1 MIIKGRYK
9 ALLVSVVFLFGNFLY
24 SQTIKLNLTE
34 SILLASDSSLQAFS
48 AKNLYQA
55 SYWEYRSYKAA
66 RLPSLSLSTVPIRYN
81 RDFVSR
87 YDSEQNID
95 VYRQQ
100 QSLYS
105 YGNLSLSQNL
115 DFTGGTFYVDSELGY
130 FQNFGDNDY
139 SQFTTV
145 PVRIGY
151 SQSLFGFNSFKWE
164 RKIEPLKFEKAK
176 RRFLYSRESISETTI
191 SYFFNLAMTQM
202 EYDLAVENVASTD
215 TLYKIGNERYQI
227 AAISQGDLLTLKL
240 DAVNA
245 KNTLKNA
252 EISLSRAMFSFVS
265 FLNMKNGTKIVLEL
279 PERPHELIVSVEDA
293 LRYAKE
299 NNPDYLSYKQELLE
313 AEREV
318 ERTKKSSSFDA
329 SISASIGFN
338 QIANT
343 FFEAYKNPLKQ
354 DVAHV
359 SLTIPIIDWGVRK
372 GRANMAK
379 NNLNVQKL
387 SIQQKTASLEEDII
401 MTVND
406 FNIQQDLI
414 SSAEEAMELA
424 TLAYN
429 STRQRFII
437 GKADINSLTL
447 SLSRLNAAQRNY
459 ISALQ
464 SYWQSYYK
472 LRKLTL
478 YDFNKNE
485 TLSCEFDN
493 LINLK

>member
-1 MIIKGRYK
+1 MKR
-9 ALLVSVVFLFGNFLY
+9 NFFVLMLICF
-24 SQTIKLNLTE
+24 SAGIAAQTIKLNLTE
-34 SILLASDSSLQAFS
+34 SILIASDSSLQAFS

-55 SYWEYRSYKAA
+55 RYWEYRSYKAA
-66 RLPSLSLSTVPIRYN
+66 RLPSLSLRTTPLRYN
-81 RDFVSR
+81 RDFVNR
-87 YDSEQNID
+87 YDSENNVD
-95 VYRQQ
+95 VYRRH

-130 FQNFGDNDY
+130 LHNFGENSS

-145 PVRIGY
+145 PIRVGY

-176 RRFLYSRESISETTI
+176 RQFLYSREEISETTI
-191 SYFFNLAMTQM
+191 RYFFNLAMAQM
-202 EYDLAVENVASTD
+202 EYDLAVENVASTE

-227 AAISQGDLLTLKL
+227 AAISQSDLLTLKL

-245 KNTLKNA
+245 RNTFKNA
-252 EISLSRAMFSFVS
+252 EINLSRAMFSFVS
-265 FLNMKNGTKIVLEL
+265 FLNMKNGTKIDLQL
-279 PERPHELIVSVEDA
+279 PERPNGLLVSVEEA
-293 LRYAKE
+293 LQLAKN
-299 NNPDYLSYKQELLE
+299 NNPDYLSYQQELLE

-318 ERTKKSSSFDA
+318 ERTQKSSNFDA
-329 SISASIGFN
+329 SIAASIGFN
-338 QIANT
+338 QVANT
-343 FFEAYKNPLKQ
+343 FSDAYYKPLQQ
-354 DVAHV
+354 DIAHI
-359 SLTIPIIDWGVRK
+359 SLTVPLVDWGVRK

-387 SIQQKTASLEEDII
+387 SIQQKATSLEEDII

-447 SLSRLNAAQRNY
+447 SLNRLNTAQRNY

-464 SYWQSYYK
+464 SYWLSFYK

-478 YDFNKNE
+478 YDFEKNE
-485 TLSCEFDN
+485 TLSCEFDKLMN
-493 LINLK
+493 IE

>member
-1 MIIKGRYK
+1 MKKIIY
-9 ALLVSVVFLFGNFLY
+9 LLSFPVFLVQHAY
-24 SQTIKLNLTE
+24 SQTLKLSLTE

-55 SYWEYRSYKAA
+55 NYWEYHSYKAA
-66 RLPSLSLSTVPIRYN
+66 RLPSLSLNMVPLRYN
-81 RDFVSR
+81 RDFISR

-105 YGNLSLSQNL
+105 HGNLSLRQNL

-130 FQNFGDNDY
+130 FQNFGDNKY
-139 SQFTTV
+139 SQFTSV
-145 PVRIGY
+145 PIRIGY

-176 RRFLYSRESISETTI
+176 RQFLYTREEISESTI
-191 SYFFNLAMTQM
+191 SHFFSLAMAQM
-202 EYDLAVENVASTD
+202 EYNLALENVASTD
-215 TLYKIGNERYQI
+215 TLYQIGDKRHAI
-227 AAISQGDLLTLKL
+227 AAISQSDLLTLKL

-245 KNTLKNA
+245 KNTLRNA
-252 EISLSRAMFSFVS
+252 EINLSRAMFSFVS
-265 FLNMKNGTKIVLEL
+265 FLNMSNGTKIELEL
-279 PERPHELIVSVEDA
+279 PERPHELFVLVEEA
-293 LRYAKE
+293 LHFAKE
-299 NNPDYLSYKQELLE
+299 NNPDYLSYQQELLE

-318 ERTKKSSSFDA
+318 ERTRKKSNFDA

-338 QIANT
+338 QVAST
-343 FFEAYKNPLKQ
+343 FSRVYQNPLQQ
-354 DVAHV
+354 DVAHI
-359 SLTIPIIDWGVRK
+359 SLTIPIVDWGVRR
-372 GRANMAK
+372 GLANMAK
-379 NNLNVQKL
+379 NNLNVKKL
-387 SIQQKTASLEEDII
+387 SIQQETTKLEEDVM
-401 MTVND
+401 MTVSD
-406 FNIQQDLI
+406 FNVQQNLI
-414 SSAEEAMELA
+414 SSAEEAMGLA

-447 SLSRLNAAQRNY
+447 SLGRLNTAQRNY
-459 ISALQ
+459 INALQ

-478 YDFNKNE
+478 YDFNKKE
-485 TLSCEFDN
+485 TLSYEFDKLMN
-493 LINLK
+493 IK

>member
-1 MIIKGRYK
+1 MTNKFYF
-9 ALLVSVVFLFGNFLY
+9 LLTFSVLAQFSIAQSV
-24 SQTIKLNLTE
+24 KLSLAE
-34 SILLASDSSLQAFS
+34 SINIASDSSLQAFS

-55 SYWEYRSYKAA
+55 QYWEFRSYKAA
-66 RLPSLSLSTVPIRYN
+66 RLPSLSLRTTPIRYN

-95 VYRQQ
+95 IYRRQQ
-100 QSLYS
+100 TLFS

-130 FQNFGDNDY
+130 LQNFGENTY

-145 PVRIGY
+145 PIRIGY
-151 SQSLFGFNSFKWE
+151 SQSLFGFNNFKWE

-176 RRFLYSRESISETTI
+176 RQFLYSREEISETTI
-191 SYFFNLAMTQM
+191 HHFFNLAMAQM
-202 EYDLAVENVASTD
+202 EYDLALENVASTD
-215 TLYKIGNERYQI
+215 TLYKIGNERYKI
-227 AAISQGDLLTLKL
+227 ASISQGDLLTLKL

-252 EISLSRAMFSFVS
+252 EINLSRAMFSFVS
-265 FLNMKNGTKIVLEL
+265 FLNMKNGVKIELKL
-279 PERPHELIVSVEDA
+279 PERPSRLIVSIEDA
-293 LRYAKE
+293 LQCAKD
-299 NNPDYLSYKQELLE
+299 NNPDYLTYRQELLE

-318 ERTKKSSSFDA
+318 ERTRKSSNFDA

-338 QIANT
+338 QVAPT
-343 FFEAYKNPLKQ
+343 FSEAYRNSLQQ
-354 DVAHV
+354 DVAHI

-379 NNLNVQKL
+379 NNLNIRKL
-387 SIQQKTASLEEDII
+387 SVQQKTAGLEEDII

-447 SLSRLNAAQRNY
+447 SLNRLNSAQRNY
-459 ISALQ
+459 ISALRN
-464 SYWQSYYK
+464 YWQSYYK

-478 YDFNKNE
+478 FDFDKSV
-485 TLSCEFDN
+485 TLSYEFDK
-493 LINLK
+493 LMNLKH